1 MLGTAPPAR
10 RMLLI
15 EQPGPWGPRA
25 LLDGRDDARVA
36 EQVDV
41 LAAAAGLRVQAIRHP
56 GRHTI
61 TPGRRSLAV
70 ADIAS
75 RHISHW
81 TVSDLPELLRQLAS
95 SADDDPDAAYRRLLA
110 QPADVTRDHDPL
122 YLVCTHGRHDAC
134 CALRGRP
141 LVQALHTLRPGR
153 VWETTHVGGDRF
165 AANLVVLPYGDM
177 YGRVLPLAADELI
190 SHVDRGEVVAGLM
203 RGRLGLA
210 PIAQAALVF
219 AHLQLGVP
227 GRDALR
233 VLRADRVSDD
243 LSRVTLDTPDGA
255 VVVEIAMSTSP
266 PAQLTCQGPAHA
278 RARVYRGVRITALQ
292 G

>member
-56 GRHTI
+56 GRHMI
-61 TPGRRSLAV
+61 TPGRRSVAV
-70 ADIAS
+70 ADIAA
-75 RHISHW
+75 RQITHW
-81 TVSDLPELLRQLAS
+81 TVADLPELLRQLAS
-95 SADDDPDAAYRRLLA
+95 SANEDRDAAYRGLLA
-110 QPADVTRDHDPL
+110 QPAGVSTDRDPL

-141 LVQALHTLRPGR
+141 LVQALHELRPGR

-165 AANLVVLPYGDM
+165 AANLVVLPHGDM
-177 YGRVLPLAADELI
+177 YGRVLPFAADDLVD
-190 SHVDRGEVVAGLM
+190 HVDRGEVVAGLM

-219 AHLQLGVP
+219 AHLRLGLP
-227 GRDALR
+227 ARDALR
-233 VLRADRVSDD
+233 VVRIDRVSDE
-243 LSRVTLDTPDGA
+243 LSRVTLGTPDGP
-255 VVVEIAMSTSP
+255 VLVEIAMSTSP
-266 PAQLTCQGPAHA
+266 PAQLTCQGPAQA
-278 RARVYRGVRITALQ
+278 RARVYRGVRITALP

>member
-1 MLGTAPPAR
+1 MLGTAPPAA

-36 EQVDV
+36 EQIGV
-41 LAAAAGLRVQAIRHP
+41 LAGAAGLRVQAIRYP
-56 GRHTI
+56 GQRTN
-61 TPGRRSLAV
+61 TPGRRSVAV
-70 ADIAS
+70 ADIAARRILRWS
-75 RHISHW
+75 
-81 TVSDLPELLRQLAS
+81 VADLPELLHQLTAS
-95 SADDDPDAAYRRLLA
+95 TGSNRDAALDGLLA
-110 QPADVTRDHDPL
+110 QPVEITRDHDPL

-141 LVQALHTLRPGR
+141 LVQALHAIRPGR

-177 YGRVLPLAADELI
+177 YGRVLPFAADDLVGQ
-190 SHVDRGEVVAGLM
+190 VDRGEVIAGLM
-203 RGRLGLA
+203 RGRVGLS

-219 AHLQLGVP
+219 AHQQLGVHR
-227 GRDALR
+227 RDALR
-233 VLRADRVSDD
+233 VVRVDRVSDD
-243 LSRVTLDTPDGA
+243 LARVALEAPDGP
-255 VVVEIAMSTSP
+255 VQVEIAMSTSS
-266 PAQLTCQGPAHA
+266 PAQLTCQGPAQS
-278 RARVYRGVRITALQ
+278 RARVYRGVRITAPA